1 LPPAKK
7 KKDDTESKS
16 RLTITLD
23 DTTLAVPTLD
33 SLTINEVFAVLS
45 ATGIKAEVLWQID
58 LDQPIGRATLSVW
71 WWIARSRE
79 TKVMLP
85 FPVASAELDAAAN
98 DGKTLSIGF
107 TADEVDDP
115 EA

>member
-1 LPPAKK
+1 MPPAKK
-7 KKDDTESKS
+7 AKKEPESKS

-23 DTTLAVPTLD
+23 ELTLPVPTLD

-45 ATGIKAEVLWQID
+45 STGIKAEVLWQID
-58 LDQPIGRATLSVW
+58 IDQPIGRATLSVW

-79 TKVMLP
+79 SGVLLP
-85 FPVASAELDAAAN
+85 FPVASSELDAAAEA
-98 DGKTLSIGF
+98 GKTLTIGF
-107 TADEVDDP
+107 TAEEADSP